1 MKKKITYNIDSS
13 NVPTHIAIIMD
24 GNGRWAKRKFL
35 PRTAGHKAGVETIRE
50 VVKGCASL
58 GVKHLTLYAFSTE
71 NWKRPK
77 LEVDALMNLLST
89 YLKNEINQ
97 LNKNNVKLTA
107 IGDIRN
113 LPKQCIKE
121 LNSAMEL
128 TKDNTGVNLNLALNY
143 GSRIDMKNAIIDIV
157 KECKCGNIDIEDIN
171 EDTIKKYLSTKSI
184 PDPDL
189 IIRTSGEERLSNF
202 LMWEAAYSEFY
213 FTDIHW
219 PDFNHDELYKAVYTY
234 QSRDRRFGGLK

>member
-1 MKKKITYNIDSS
+1 MNLEHI
-13 NVPTHIAIIMD
+13 PTHIAIIMD
-24 GNGRWAKRKFL
+24 GNGRWAKKRFL

-50 VVKGCASL
+50 IVKECSKL

-77 LEVDALMNLLST
+77 LEVDTLMNLLST
-89 YLKNEINQ
+89 YLKNEISE
-97 LNKNNVKLTA
+97 LHKNNVKVTA
-107 IGDIRN
+107 IGQIED
-113 LPKQCIKE
+113 LPKSCQSE
-121 LNSAMEL
+121 LDKAMDL

-143 GSRIDMKNAIIDIV
+143 GSRADIKNSVIDIV
-157 KECKCGNIDIEDIN
+157 KACKSGKINIEDIT
-171 EDTIKKYLSTKSI
+171 EDTIKDYLSTKSI

-213 FTDIHW
+213 FTDVHW
-219 PDFNHDELYKAVYTY
+219 PEFSGKELRKAINVY